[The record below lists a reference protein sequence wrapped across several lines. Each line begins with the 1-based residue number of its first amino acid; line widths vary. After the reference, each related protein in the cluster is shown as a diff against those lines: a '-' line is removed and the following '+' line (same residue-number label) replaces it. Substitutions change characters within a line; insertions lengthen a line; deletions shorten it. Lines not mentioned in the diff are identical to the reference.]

1 MRVAQALS
9 ARRACAAAGAGA
21 GRGPEHAG
29 HGQQP
34 DSHGAGDQKAAT
46 VDQLLSRHAQLA
58 HFQGNLIQPPVY
70 GNFNS
75 RRATRSRTTP
85 SLLMSEVKNACSTAR
100 VCTLLVNPKP

>member
-58 HFQGNLIQPPVY
+58 HFQGNLDST
-70 GNFNS
+70 S
-75 RRATRSRTTP
+75 RLREFQFAQSNAITHDTVSFDVRSEECMVQRFAT
-85 SLLMSEVKNACSTAR
+85 L
-100 VCTLLVNPKP
+100 NPKP